1 MNARMGVAVCIPTF
15 NQSDYIVLAVES
27 ALAQTGVNT
36 EVWVA
41 DDASTD
47 ATDKVLARFAR
58 NPRVH
63 LHRQVANT
71 GIAHNA
77 GWVLSQPTTDFIVRL
92 DSDDLLHTD
101 YCRSLAGLLENN
113 PQAAVAHCAVRE
125 IDARGKSGRV
135 RRLARRSGFQ
145 NSEQAL
151 RESVSGY
158 KVAANVCM
166 FRRSALISMPYL
178 YQDGLNFAEDW
189 DLYARLADAGWGN
202 VYSSRVLASYR
213 VWRDFGGVR
222 ERRRAAEIAGIKH
235 LLSDTLAEA
244 WQKRRWPEAELRRAR
259 GEFAI
264 AHSSALSDLD
274 PSSPEF
280 ARLRLLLADLAND
293 DVRAIDQHLDRLRR
307 KGGKSKLVD
316 ALRLRASDFCKAL
329 LYR

>member
-1 MNARMGVAVCIPTF
+1 MEIAVCIPTF
-15 NQSDYIVLAVES
+15 NQSDYVASAVES
-27 ALAQTGVNT
+27 ALAQTRVHT

-47 ATDKVLARFAR
+47 ATDKVLARFAG

-63 LHRQVANT
+63 LHRQMANT
-71 GIAHNA
+71 GIARNA
-77 GWVLSQPTTDFIVRL
+77 GWVLSQPTNDFIVRL
-92 DSDDLLHTD
+92 DSDDLLHPD

-145 NSEQAL
+145 KSEEAL
-151 RESVSGY
+151 RESAAGY

-166 FRRSALISMPYL
+166 FRRSALGSLPYI

-213 VWRDFGGVR
+213 VWRDSGGVR
-222 ERRRAAEIAGIKH
+222 EQRRAAEIGGIKH
-235 LLSDTLAEA
+235 LLADTLAEA
-244 WQKRRWPEAELRRAR
+244 WRKRSWPEVELRTAR
-259 GEFAI
+259 GEFAV
-264 AHSSALSDLD
+264 AQSTALSGLAAD
-274 PSSPEF
+274 SPEF
-280 ARLRLLLADLAND
+280 ARLRQLLADLATD
-293 DVRAIDQHLDRLRR
+293 DGKAIDQHLDRLRR
-307 KGGKSKLVD
+307 KGRAGRLAD
-316 ALRLRASDFCKAL
+316 ALRVRAADLCKAVF
-329 LYR
+329 YR